1 MQVKLFKKNVE
12 YTNKDGEVKTATNY
26 FLECGDVL
34 IPVEVKY
41 FKDKETGEDKNYRV
55 RKSLMSAFA
64 EELPERKKENAGQ
77 AKESKQ
83 AKLVPID
90 DPTLEEGIPF

>member
-1 MQVKLFKKNVE
+1 MQVNLYKRNVN
-12 YTNKDGEVKTATNY
+12 YTNQDGEVKSATN
-26 FLECGDVL
+26 FFVRCGDEL

-83 AKLVPID
+83 ATLVPID